1 MKKIGIM
8 GGTFNPIHNGHL
20 MLAERSYQQYALDQV
35 LVIPNKLPDYKDTDE
50 LLDARQRSEMVKL
63 AIQPYSYMQYS
74 DMELRRQGITHT
86 VDTLMELNRQYP
98 DDQFYFILGADSL
111 VHFEEWYQYR
121 EILKLAV
128 ILCAGRDGLECEKL
142 DPIRENLLSQ
152 VPEARIAY
160 LDTPMMDISSTDIR
174 ERIAQKEQVMNWI
187 PKPVYQYIME
197 NHLYTA

>member
-35 LVIPNKLPDYKDTDE
+35 LVIPNKLPAYKDTDE

>member
-20 MLAERSYQQYALDQV
+20 MLAERSYRQYVLDQV
-35 LVIPNKLPDYKDTDE
+35 LVIPNKLPAYKDTDE

-142 DPIRENLLSQ
+142 DPIREKLLSQ

-160 LDTPMMDISSTDIR
+160 LDTPMMEISSTDIR
-174 ERIAQKEQVMNWI
+174 ERIAQKEWVMNRI

-197 NHLYTA
+197 NHLYMA